1 MGTIG
6 LVLFGVDVWVRG
18 VDPAVGLVLVPT
30 AVLMYDPLIGPEF
43 RTEDGWRF
51 PARSIAAY
59 LIALG
64 STVYAVWDLRG
75 DSTGW
80 GELMRYLT
88 VPVMMLVFRG
98 MYEVHLLKGGA
109 DAKGMIVLAA
119 FVPQYPEI
127 PSLPLIGLGSNL
139 QGALQL
145 FFPFCLLVLL
155 NAALRYLLAPLAFV
169 AYSAVPGHLEFPVA
183 LFGYKVSLDRVPPYV
198 WFMDR
203 IVDGEHVVVYFPA
216 KRQDRAAILRDLRG
230 AGLRDAW
237 VTPQLPFLVPVAI
250 AYVLSF

>member
-51 PARSIAAY
+51 PARSIAAD

-80 GELMRYLT
+80 GGLLRYLT
-88 VPVMMLVFRG
+88 V
-98 MYEVHLLKGGA
+98 H
-109 DAKGMIVLAA
+109 
-119 FVPQYPEI
+119 
-127 PSLPLIGLGSNL
+127 
-139 QGALQL
+139 
-145 FFPFCLLVLL
+145 
-155 NAALRYLLAPLAFV
+155 
-169 AYSAVPGHLEFPVA
+169 GHLEFPVA